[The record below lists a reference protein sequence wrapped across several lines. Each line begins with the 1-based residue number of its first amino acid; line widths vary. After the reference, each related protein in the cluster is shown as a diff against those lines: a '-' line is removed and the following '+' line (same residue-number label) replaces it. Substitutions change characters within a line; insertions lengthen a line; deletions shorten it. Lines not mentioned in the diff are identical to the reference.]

1 MIQQTQPAGAGVHTG
16 AAGRPGALIV
26 GASTGMG
33 AALARVLAGRG
44 YTVALVGRQAEKL
57 GQVAQDIAAKSG
69 GASGSAQQ
77 VARAYAL
84 DIRDYAAA
92 PELFGRIAQE
102 MAASGAELQLV
113 VYAAGVMP
121 GGQSG
126 QDGQWSFEEEQAMLE
141 TNAVGAMRW
150 LGLAAESFRRK
161 GRGTVAAIS
170 SVAGDR
176 GRRGNSAYMAS
187 KAALSTYMDSLRFR
201 LRGTGVRVVT
211 LKPGFV
217 ATPMTAGV
225 KTPKP
230 LTISADAAA
239 KRIAAACEG
248 GSGVKYVPGY
258 WGAIMWVIRALPSS
272 VLARLP
278 I

>member
-1 MIQQTQPAGAGVHTG
+1 MLQQSQPARTG
-16 AAGRPGALIV
+16 MSTSATGRPGALLV
-26 GASTGMG
+26 GASSGMG
-33 AALARVLAGRG
+33 AALARELARRG
-44 YTVALVGRQAEKL
+44 YAVALVGRQADKL
-57 GQVAQDIAAKSG
+57 EQTAQDINARSSG
-69 GASGSAQQ
+69 ATLPSRSYTHD
-77 VARAYAL
+77 V
-84 DIRDYAAA
+84 RDYAAA
-92 PELFGRIAQE
+92 PELFSRIAQD
-102 MAASGAELQLV
+102 MAASGTDLQLV
-113 VYAAGVMP
+113 VYTAGVMP
-121 GGQSG
+121 EGRGE
-126 QDGQWSFEEEQAMLE
+126 QWSFEEEQAMLE
-141 TNAVGAMRW
+141 TNALGAVRW

-176 GRRGNSAYMAS
+176 GRRGNSVYMAS

-201 LRGTGVRVVT
+201 LRGTAVRVVT

-217 ATPMTAGV
+217 ATPMTAGL
-225 KTPKP
+225 KLPKP

-239 KRIAAACEG
+239 RRIATACER
-248 GSGVKYVPGY
+248 GSGVVYVPGY

>member
-1 MIQQTQPAGAGVHTG
+1 MGAT
-16 AAGRPGALIV
+16 GRPGALIV

-33 AALARVLAGRG
+33 AALARVLSGRG
-44 YTVALVGRQAEKL
+44 YSVALVGRQAEKL
-57 GQVAQDIAAKSG
+57 GQIAQEINAKNGGTGIGSGAAPQ
-69 GASGSAQQ
+69 AAQ
-77 VARAYAL
+77 AYAV
-84 DIRDYAAA
+84 DVRDYAAA
-92 PELFGRIAQE
+92 PELFARIAQD

-121 GGQSG
+121 QGHSG
-126 QDGQWSFEEEQAMLE
+126 PWSFEDEQAMLE
-141 TNAVGAMRW
+141 TNTVGAMRW

-161 GRGTVAAIS
+161 GRGTIVAIS

-187 KAALSTYMDSLRFR
+187 KAALSTYMESLRFR
-201 LRGTGVRVVT
+201 LRGTAVRVVT
-211 LKPGFV
+211 VKPGFV
-217 ATPMTAGV
+217 ATPMTAGA
-225 KTPKP
+225 KAPKA

-239 KRIAAACEG
+239 KRIAAACER
-248 GSGVKYVPGY
+248 GSGVVYVPGY
-258 WGAIMWVIRALPSS
+258 WGAIMWVIRALPAA

>member
-1 MIQQTQPAGAGVHTG
+1 MIEQSQPG
-16 AAGRPGALIV
+16 AAGATSSAATRAGALIV

-33 AALARVLAGRG
+33 AALAGVLAGRG
-44 YTVALVGRQAEKL
+44 YVVALVGRQSDKL
-57 GQVAQDIAAKSG
+57 GQIAQDINAKAG
-69 GASGSAQQ
+69 GATQM
-77 VARAYAL
+77 ARPYPL
-84 DIRDYAAA
+84 DVRDYAAA
-92 PELFGRIAQE
+92 PELFGRITRE
-102 MAASGAELQLV
+102 MAGTGADLRLV

-121 GGQSG
+121 LGQ
-126 QDGQWSFEEEQAMLE
+126 QEQWSFEEEQAMLE
-141 TNAVGAMRW
+141 TNAVAALRW
-150 LGLAAESFRRK
+150 LGLAAEYFRGK

-187 KAALSTYMDSLRFR
+187 KAALSTYMESLRYR
-201 LRGTGVRVVT
+201 MRGTGVRVVT
-211 LKPGFV
+211 VKPGFV
-217 ATPMTAGV
+217 ATPMTEGV

-239 KRIAAACEG
+239 KRIAAACER
-248 GSGVKYVPGY
+248 GSGVAYVPGY
-258 WGAIMWVIRALPSS
+258 WGAIMFVVRALPSS